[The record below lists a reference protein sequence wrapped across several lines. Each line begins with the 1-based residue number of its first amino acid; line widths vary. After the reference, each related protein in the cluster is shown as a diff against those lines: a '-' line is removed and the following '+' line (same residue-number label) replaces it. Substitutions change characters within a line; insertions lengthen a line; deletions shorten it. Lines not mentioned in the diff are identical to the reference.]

1 MRKHF
6 NQVRDA
12 PQFIIKDSNN
22 NFSITITPNGIYG
35 LNANEFIGMEC
46 IPEGGIKFYMP
57 IENKAV
63 YKCGFC
69 GKEYADIREYA
80 KCVNACSV
88 ESEKKAKEAERQR
101 IMEEKEARLSQIRA
115 AHDYLKQLCAEWYKD
130 YGYHISIPIPSL
142 FEQLFH

>member
-12 PQFIIKDSNN
+12 PQYIIRNLNNDSK
-22 NFSITITPNGIYG
+22 IILTPYGIYG
-35 LNANEFIGMEC
+35 LKADEFIGIEHS
-46 IPEGGIKFYMP
+46 PEGGVNFYMP
-57 IENKAV
+57 GENKTI

-69 GKEYADIREYA
+69 GKEHTDIREYA

-101 IMEEKEARLSQIRA
+101 IMEEKGARLSQIRA
-115 AHDYLKQLCAEWYKD
+115 ARDYLSQLCMDWYRD
-130 YGYHISIPIPSL
+130 YGYHISLPIPSL
-142 FEQLFH
+142 FEQFFH

>member
-12 PQFIIKDSNN
+12 PQFIISDFNNDSKIILTPYGICY
-22 NFSITITPNGIYG
+22 FSAGESIGFELNHQGG
-35 LNANEFIGMEC
+35 LDL
-46 IPEGGIKFYMP
+46 YMP
-57 IENKAV
+57 DETKTI

-142 FEQLFH
+142 FEQFFR